1 VATNVA
7 CTGFLDA
14 DHPRVNPGLVTEYKR
29 SYQQMFAALA
39 ALDELA
45 LDPTPDQLR
54 VTYTRLRITRAS
66 HESRLV
72 FQKIMSILSESS
84 GSTLARKV
92 ELLVQ
97 MHVELREASRRHVST
112 WTRAQ
117 TKADWAGYCRSSAEL
132 RRRWRQMM
140 DRERQLLH
148 PLLANSVHAGPHETH
163 YTPR

>member
-7 CTGFLDA
+7 FTGSADA
-14 DHPRVNPGLVTEYKR
+14 HPARVNPGLVTEYKR
-29 SYQQMFAALA
+29 AYQQMFAALA

-54 VTYTRLRITRAS
+54 VSHTRLRITRAS

-84 GSTLARKV
+84 SPTLACKV

-117 TKADWAGYCRSSAEL
+117 TQADWPGYCRSSAEL
-132 RRRWRQMM
+132 RRKWRQMM

-148 PLLANSVHAGPHETH
+148 PLLAHSVSTGPNAPHQA
-163 YTPR
+163 PR